1 MPFTFHVEHFGCRA
15 ARADGEAV
23 SDRLRAAGLG
33 EGNPAAADVVV
44 VNTCSVTAEADRAA
58 RAFIRRAHRLNP
70 AARIVV
76 TGCYAQRAPG
86 ELAGLAGVAA
96 VVGNSHKALA
106 PGIVLNLAR
115 DRALDW
121 AGGLVGPPELVSV
134 ESLVAGGAQASAP
147 IWADDR
153 FAHSF
158 LEEAQLVP
166 GAQTRPNLKIQEGC
180 GNRCTFCVI
189 PQTRGSSRSLPAV
202 SVLKQVEGFVAA
214 GGNELVLSGINL
226 GRWGR
231 DLSGSAHERT
241 IRDSS
246 FPTFSAEESG
256 KDGAPG
262 IFGAFRSGRSLTG
275 LTLAG
280 LVRQILEQTAL
291 PRLRLSSIE
300 PMDWDEEL
308 IGLMA
313 EFGGMRQRSPSAG
326 HTRLGRWGGRLARH
340 AHLPLQSGSDAVL
353 RRMHR
358 RYRPWHYAE
367 KVEALVRAAGPELT
381 LGADVMAGFPGET
394 DGEFEETLELV
405 RALPF
410 GYLHLFPFSPRP
422 GTRGW
427 AMHAERPV
435 RAAVVEERMGA
446 LRELA
451 VEKSRTHRWCFVGRE
466 LEAITLHTPAEL
478 EARGWTAALTENF
491 LPVELEARL
500 TANRLVRVRVTGL
513 NAEGTLEAALA
524 EAGRTQ
530 YGAMAMSV

>member
-1 MPFTFHVEHFGCRA
+1 MPGFHVENFGCRA

-23 SDRLRAAGLG
+23 SDRLRLSGFDEGLSS
-33 EGNPAAADVVV
+33 EADLVI

-58 RAFIRRAHRLNP
+58 RAFVRRTHRLNP

-76 TGCYAQRAPG
+76 TGCYAQRAPE

-106 PGIVLNLAR
+106 PEI
-115 DRALDW
+115 AL
-121 AGGLVGPPELVSV
+121 GLVRDGSRNTSAVIRDLVTLDSIRV
-134 ESLVAGGAQASAP
+134 GGSA

-158 LEEAQLVP
+158 LEETQIVP

-189 PQTRGSSRSLPAV
+189 PQTRGPSRSLSMA
-202 SVLKQVEGFVAA
+202 SILRQVEGFVSA

-231 DLSGSAHERT
+231 DLPTADDGSAGG
-241 IRDSS
+241 DS
-246 FPTFSAEESG
+246 
-256 KDGAPG
+256 
-262 IFGAFRSGRSLTG
+262 R

-280 LVRQILEQTAL
+280 LVRQILERTRL
-291 PRLRLSSIE
+291 PRVRLSSIE
-300 PMDWDEEL
+300 PMDWSGEL
-308 IGLMA
+308 ILLMS
-313 EFGGMRQRSPSAG
+313 EFGG
-326 HTRLGRWGGRLARH
+326 TRLARH

-367 KVEALVRAAGPELT
+367 KVETLARAAGSELT
-381 LGADVMAGFPGET
+381 LGADVMVGFPGET
-394 DGEFEETLELV
+394 DAEFEETMEFV

-427 AMHAERPV
+427 TLHAEAPV
-435 RAAVVEERMGA
+435 PSTVVDERMAA
-446 LRELA
+446 LRALA
-451 VEKSRTHRWCFVGRE
+451 SSKTSEHRKRFVGRQ
-466 LEAITLHTPAEL
+466 LEAITLHTPADL
-478 EARGWTAALTENF
+478 SDRGRTSTLTGNF
-491 LPVELEARL
+491 LPLEVEGRL
-500 TANRLVRVRVTGL
+500 PANVLTRVKVTAVNG
-513 NAEGTLEAALA
+513 EGTLEGTRWDL
-524 EAGRTQ
+524 
-530 YGAMAMSV
+530 

>member
-1 MPFTFHVEHFGCRA
+1 MASTFHVEHFGCRA

-33 EGNPAAADVVV
+33 EQNPAAADVVV

-70 AARIVV
+70 AARVVV
-76 TGCYAQRAPG
+76 TGCYAQRAPE
-86 ELAGLAGVAA
+86 ELAELAGVAA

-106 PGIVLNLAR
+106 PGIILDLVR
-115 DRALDW
+115 DRAGV
-121 AGGLVGPPELVSV
+121 ASQAPPELVSV
-134 ESLVAGGAQASAP
+134 RSLLVGGVP

-158 LEEAQLVP
+158 LEEAQLAP
-166 GAQTRPNLKIQEGC
+166 GLQTRPNLKIQEGC

-189 PQTRGSSRSLPAV
+189 PQTRGSSRSLPAA
-202 SVLKQVEGFVAA
+202 SVLKQVEGFLTA

-231 DLSGSAHERT
+231 DLPALK
-241 IRDSS
+241 DSW
-246 FPTFSAEESG
+246 
-256 KDGAPG
+256 
-262 IFGAFRSGRSLTG
+262 R

-280 LVRQILEQTAL
+280 LVRQIFDETAL

-300 PMDWDEEL
+300 PMDWDAGL

-313 EFGGMRQRSPSAG
+313 EFGG
-326 HTRLGRWGGRLARH
+326 TRLARH

-367 KVEALVRAAGPELT
+367 KVAALVQAAGPELT
-381 LGADVMAGFPGET
+381 LGADVMVGFPGET
-394 DGEFEETLELV
+394 DDEFTETLELV

-427 AMHAERPV
+427 ALHAEAPV
-435 RAAVVEERMGA
+435 PAAVVEERMA
-446 LRELA
+446 TLRILA
-451 VEKSRTHRWCFVGRE
+451 AERSENHRKQFVGRE
-466 LEAITLHTPAEL
+466 LEAITLHTPADL
-478 EARGWTAALTENF
+478 DGRGWTAALTENF
-491 LPVELEARL
+491 LPVEIEGRL
-500 TANRLVRVRVTGL
+500 PANRLARVRVNGL
-513 NAEGTLEAALA
+513 TADGALEAVD
-524 EAGRTQ
+524 
-530 YGAMAMSV
+530 SNSP

>member
-1 MPFTFHVEHFGCRA
+1 MPGFHVENFGCRA

-23 SDRLRAAGLG
+23 SDRLRLSGLD
-33 EGNPAAADVVV
+33 EGPSSEADLVI

-58 RAFIRRAHRLNP
+58 RAFVRRTHRLNP

-76 TGCYAQRAPG
+76 TGCYAQRAPE

-106 PGIVLNLAR
+106 PEI
-115 DRALDW
+115 AL
-121 AGGLVGPPELVSV
+121 GLVRDGSRNTSAVIRDLVTLDSIRV
-134 ESLVAGGAQASAP
+134 GGSA

-158 LEEAQLVP
+158 LEETQIVP

-189 PQTRGSSRSLPAV
+189 PQTRGPSRSLSMA
-202 SVLKQVEGFVAA
+202 SILRQVEGFVSA

-231 DLSGSAHERT
+231 DLPTADDGSAGG
-241 IRDSS
+241 DS
-246 FPTFSAEESG
+246 
-256 KDGAPG
+256 
-262 IFGAFRSGRSLTG
+262 R

-280 LVRQILEQTAL
+280 LVRQILERTRL
-291 PRLRLSSIE
+291 PRVRLSSIE
-300 PMDWDEEL
+300 PMDWSGEL
-308 IGLMA
+308 ILLMS
-313 EFGGMRQRSPSAG
+313 EFGG
-326 HTRLGRWGGRLARH
+326 TRLARH

-367 KVEALVRAAGPELT
+367 KVETLARAAGSELT
-381 LGADVMAGFPGET
+381 LGADVMVGFPGET
-394 DGEFEETLELV
+394 DAEFEETMEFV
-405 RALPF
+405 RALSF

-427 AMHAERPV
+427 TLHAEAPV
-435 RAAVVEERMGA
+435 PSTVVDERMAA
-446 LRELA
+446 LRALA
-451 VEKSRTHRWCFVGRE
+451 SSKTSEHRKRFVGRQ
-466 LEAITLHTPAEL
+466 LEAITLHTPADL
-478 EARGWTAALTENF
+478 SDRGRTSTLTGNF
-491 LPVELEARL
+491 LPLEVEGRL
-500 TANRLVRVRVTGL
+500 PANVLTRVKVTAVNG
-513 NAEGTLEAALA
+513 EGTLEGTRWDL
-524 EAGRTQ
+524 
-530 YGAMAMSV
+530 